1 MKKIFT
7 LISMAFLAM
16 SANAQDVY
24 NAIVDGKLAPEF
36 AAIAGED
43 GGAANNTADG
53 KSIITIT
60 AGKATV
66 TAVGGTTPANA
77 DGGGQQI
84 TPGAVLDAEKHIYE
98 VASVEA
104 WNDIKWDR
112 KNQGDI
118 DFWYIA
124 GTGNPYVKMNAVE
137 NSKDDEWQGN
147 YKADYVYYE
156 PDGSVGLPI
165 TGLYYKFTASAAG
178 AFKVKV
184 WANKGNRQTFVVNA
198 KTMKAERLL
207 ASGFI
212 NGVNG
217 ADGKKKMLTV
227 DQVDSV
233 HHVYIYG
240 NYEKAVA
247 AGEKTADELA
257 QMKADADADSIAK
270 QYVIGNGNQNFWG
283 WLTFDVEAGEE
294 YWVFQHSSQIGFGG
308 FEFHEGK
315 TADDLINDII
325 VPFVFTTNFSTYE
338 DETTGERV
346 SWKGEKA
353 FGNGKFA
360 SEEPKLDDNEKP
372 LNIVPFGDFFSNDGS
387 AKRASYCLLP
397 EDVLAH
403 SDKTQELTI
412 AVWVRAQ
419 KETKSADYMWAPL
432 FTAYAAA
439 PVDGKNTWP
448 MLACQYRGV
457 LQVNCAGWTD
467 YTDAQNVAGKN
478 TLYHGD
484 TDWLKDHK
492 WHHYAAVFEGE
503 NAKVFIDGV
512 LKNEWN
518 NDGTNNTQ
526 KGLFSNGAELKYVC
540 LGGNQAWDWADNDAP
555 FDFARL
561 LIKNS
566 KMTDGEI
573 AAQMKADV
581 GDTDME
587 AYYAEKDEEEP
598 DGISIVKNSNS
609 VNAPTYNLAGQK
621 VSNDFKGIVVKDGK
635 KFVNK

>member
-7 LISMAFLAM
+7 LISMAFMAM

-36 AAIAGED
+36 SAVAGEN
-43 GGAANNTADG
+43 GGVANNTADG
-53 KSIITIT
+53 KSIVSITV
-60 AGKATV
+60 GKATV

-84 TPGAVLDAEKHIYE
+84 VPGAVIDAEKHIYE

-118 DFWYIA
+118 DFWYIT

-156 PDGSVGLPI
+156 PDGSVGMPI

-184 WANKGNRQTFVVNA
+184 WANKGNRKTFVVNA
-198 KTMKAERLL
+198 NTMKAERLL
-207 ASGFI
+207 ASGYI
-212 NGVNG
+212 NGVN
-217 ADGKKKMLTV
+217 DESGKKKMLSVEEV
-227 DQVDSV
+227 DAE
-233 HHVYIYG
+233 HHKYIYG
-240 NYEKAVA
+240 NYEAAVA

-257 QMKADADADSIAK
+257 QMKADADAMAIER
-270 QYVIGNGNQNFWG
+270 QFVIGNGNQNFWG

-308 FEFHEGK
+308 FEFYEGK
-315 TADDLINDII
+315 TADDLINDIV
-325 VPFVFTTNFSTYE
+325 VPFVYTTNFSTYE

-372 LNIVPFGDFFSNDGS
+372 INIVPFGDFFRNDGS
-387 AKRASYCLLP
+387 GKRASYCLLP

-432 FTAYAAA
+432 FTAYAQKND
-439 PVDGKNTWP
+439 VNTWP
-448 MLACQYRGV
+448 MMACQYRGV

-467 YTDAQNVAGKN
+467 YTDAQNVLGTN

-484 TDWLKDHK
+484 LDWLKDHK

-512 LKNEWN
+512 LKNEW
-518 NDGTNNTQ
+518 DVTKVAENTQ

-540 LGGNQAWDWADNDAP
+540 LGGNQAWDWNDNDAP

-566 KMTDGEI
+566 KMTAGEI

-581 GDTDME
+581 GETDME
-587 AYYAEKDEEEP
+587 AYYAEKDEEP
-598 DGISIVKNSNS
+598 DGISVVKINN
-609 VNAPTYNLAGQK
+609 VNTPAYNLAGQK
-621 VSNDFKGIVVKDGK
+621 VNNGFKGLVIKDGRK
-635 KFVNK
+635 MIQK

>member
-1 MKKIFT
+1 M
-7 LISMAFLAM
+7 LL
-16 SANAQDVY
+16 
-24 NAIVDGKLAPEF
+24 
-36 AAIAGED
+36 
-43 GGAANNTADG
+43 
-53 KSIITIT
+53 
-60 AGKATV
+60 
-66 TAVGGTTPANA
+66 
-77 DGGGQQI
+77 
-84 TPGAVLDAEKHIYE
+84 
-98 VASVEA
+98 
-104 WNDIKWDR
+104 R
-112 KNQGDI
+112 
-118 DFWYIA
+118 
-124 GTGNPYVKMNAVE
+124 
-137 NSKDDEWQGN
+137 
-147 YKADYVYYE
+147 
-156 PDGSVGLPI
+156 DGSVGLPI

-227 DQVDSV
+227 EQVDSV

-240 NYEKAVA
+240 NYEAAVA
-247 AGEKTADELA
+247 KGKAEDETQEAFEERIAKL
-257 QMKADADADSIAK
+257 KFEADSLATAR
-270 QYVIGNGNQNFWG
+270 QYVIGNGGQNFWG

-439 PVDGKNTWP
+439 PVNGVNSWP

-512 LKNEWN
+512 LKNEW
-518 NDGTNNTQ
+518 DVTKVADNTQ

-540 LGGNQAWDWADNDAP
+540 LGGNQAWDWNDNDAP

-566 KMTDGEI
+566 KMTAGEI

-581 GDTDME
+581 GETDME
-587 AYYAEKDEEEP
+587 AYYAEKDEEP
-598 DGISIVKNSNS
+598 DGISVVKINN
-609 VNAPTYNLAGQK
+609 VNTPAYNLAGQK
-621 VSNDFKGIVVKDGK
+621 VNNGFKGLVIKDGRK
-635 KFVNK
+635 MIQK